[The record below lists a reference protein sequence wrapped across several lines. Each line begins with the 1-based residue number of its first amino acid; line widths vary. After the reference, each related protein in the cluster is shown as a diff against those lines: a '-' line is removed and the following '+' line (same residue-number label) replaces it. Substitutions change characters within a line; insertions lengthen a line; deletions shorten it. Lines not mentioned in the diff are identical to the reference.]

1 MHGEGGGKADR
12 REAWSKVRGGCV
24 LVSLLL
30 QYLFGDT
37 LSVGLSLPICKLELT
52 RADAGW
58 QEGPEALNEQA
69 PGPPAGAAGPGWPAL
84 GAAPTPGHCQAQTG
98 HCLWVFPERKEGRTQ
113 SAARA
118 LLTSP

>member
-1 MHGEGGGKADR
+1 M
-12 REAWSKVRGGCV
+12 
-24 LVSLLL
+24 SLLL

-98 HCLWVFPERKEGRTQ
+98 HFPRKERGEDAERGPSPAHQSLTTMSGRNV
-113 SAARA
+113 SSSS
-118 LLTSP
+118 SP